1 MRSTRR
7 TTLRTAAVLAG
18 AATVLAL
25 PIGTAFA
32 ASPAAPGAE
41 ARPER
46 AVRVHVTDVKL
57 ADGSVAKVYRTG
69 SHRFEADIFSGAT
82 RLDTLVSAGGG
93 VAYGRDNGLHVVLHT
108 NGTVTSWTEGAPKPA
123 PKPESRPASD
133 VTARIVLP
141 DGHVARLAD
150 GRNGKSAEILLPG
163 GKVLG
168 RIDLKHPRVQ
178 HEGWT
183 YELVRDGGSVKFVVV
198 DGKGGGA
205 SWVYDFGGKLIE
217 KYAVAGR

>member
-7 TTLRTAAVLAG
+7 TLRTAAVLAG

-32 ASPAAPGAE
+32 ASPGAPGAE

-123 PKPESRPASD
+123 PKPESRPESD

-178 HEGWT
+178 HAGWT

-205 SWVYDFGGKLIE
+205 SRVYDFGGKLIE